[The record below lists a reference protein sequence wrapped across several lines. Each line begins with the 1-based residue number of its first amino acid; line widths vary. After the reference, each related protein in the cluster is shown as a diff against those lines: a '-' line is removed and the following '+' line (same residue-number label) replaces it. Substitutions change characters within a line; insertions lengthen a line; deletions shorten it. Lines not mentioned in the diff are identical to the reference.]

1 VTHNNSEK
9 WISIKM
15 DGSHQKKNKIGIT
28 VLDGNG
34 LKVNKNGLTIK
45 IKTEMVNSVGKN
57 SATKEE
63 ANSI

>member
-1 VTHNNSEK
+1 
-9 WISIKM
+9 M

-45 IKTEMVNSVGKN
+45 TKTEMVNSVGKN
-57 SATKEE
+57 SATKVE